1 MKMATHAKNY
11 FMEIIWAFSQRIGF
25 DFPISSR
32 PDRPNSGP
40 GRTAYCAYL
49 FPVIAV
55 AVLTT
60 LLPQAA
66 KASAREKI
74 SLNAHWRFTLGDP
87 HDAVIK
93 GKNIFNYP
101 EASRLDKLSA
111 ADIVQHAQFES
122 RRSDPVRYGDS
133 NFHGW
138 IKSSWPI
145 THPARTGLGDHV
157 SWVQP
162 KFKDQAWKKVTLP
175 KDWVVSLPFSK
186 HGNTGHGSK
195 DLNSKT
201 DIGWYR
207 RSLFIP
213 ASDKGKT
220 LRVDFDGVFRNSL
233 VWLNGHCLGRHVSG
247 YTSFYYNISKW
258 VRYGARNTL
267 VVRVDASRMEGWF
280 YEGAGI
286 YRDVWLVVTGPVH
299 IAHWGTYVHTQ
310 VSGDHADIIIQTKVR
325 NDSHHRVDC
334 ALTSQVVNSEHK
346 NIARSL
352 ITVHLEPKQSR
363 TVYQFIPVAHA
374 HLWSLHDPY
383 LYHLLS
389 RVAVAGKAM
398 DVYRT
403 NFGIRTLRFSPNKGF
418 FLNGK
423 HVEIKGTANHQDFA
437 GVGIAV
443 PDSLQYYRVELLKK
457 MGCNAWRTA
466 HNPPSPALL
475 NACDKLGML
484 VLDEN
489 RRFGCTPEILEE
501 LRSMIRRDRN
511 HPSIFLWSLGNEE
524 MGVQGTYWGARI
536 LHTMQRQV
544 HSLDPSRL
552 CTIAMNGHWG
562 QGFSHVINVQGCNY
576 LDGHLT
582 PYHLGHPYQPMIG
595 TETASTMTTRGMYVE
610 SHRHVALPAYDTRWP
625 KWGASAEAWWQAY
638 MKRPFMAGGFDWTGF
653 DYRGEPTPFGWPAIS
668 SQFGAMD
675 TCGFPK
681 DNYYFYKA
689 WWTHKPVLHIFPDWN
704 APAAPGRPVQVW
716 CFSNCHKV
724 QLLLNG
730 KSLGIKPMPQYGHI
744 QWEVPYHPGTLMA
757 RGYTNGKLIM
767 TTEVQTTGNPA
778 EIKLTPWHKSLIAN
792 GMDADAIRVAICDSQ
807 GRVVPTADNHV
818 QFHISSNA
826 QIIGVGNGNPDCHQ
840 PDDASQRSAFNGYC
854 LVIIRAGTQAGVIH
868 LSATSPGLKTAHVD
882 INVKVGHPGK
892 VSR

>member
-1 MKMATHAKNY
+1 MNKRLYFRMPIMAALLL
-11 FMEIIWAFSQRIGF
+11 FMQ
-25 DFPISSR
+25 PH
-32 PDRPNSGP
+32 
-40 GRTAYCAYL
+40 TL
-49 FPVIAV
+49 FAAV
-55 AVLTT
+55 
-60 LLPQAA
+60 
-66 KASAREKI
+66 REKI

-87 HDAVIK
+87 PDAITK
-93 GKNIFNYP
+93 RGNIFNYP
-101 EASRLDKLSA
+101 EVSRLDKLSG

-145 THPARTGLGDHV
+145 THPARTGLGDHI
-157 SWVQP
+157 SRVQP
-162 KFKDQAWKKVTLP
+162 RFNDHTWKIVTLP
-175 KDWVVSLPFSK
+175 NDWAVRLPFSK
-186 HGNTGHGSK
+186 HGNRGHGFK

-201 DIGWYR
+201 GIGWYR
-207 RSLFIP
+207 RSFFIP
-213 ASDKGKT
+213 ALDKGKT

-258 VRYGARNTL
+258 ARYGARNTL
-267 VVRVDASRMEGWF
+267 VVRVDASRTEGWF

-286 YRDVWLVVTGPVH
+286 YRDVWLVVTGAVH
-299 IAHWGTYVHTQ
+299 IAHWGTYIHTQ
-310 VSGDHADIIIQTKVR
+310 VNGHNADVIIQTKLR
-325 NDSHHRVDC
+325 NDSTHSVRCTLNSVI
-334 ALTSQVVNSEHK
+334 VNADQRT
-346 NIARSL
+346 IAQSP
-352 ITVHLEPKQSR
+352 ITVRIEPKQNR
-363 TVYQFIPVAHA
+363 TVYQFIQLADAHV
-374 HLWSLHDPY
+374 WSLQDPY
-383 LYHLLS
+383 LYHLIS
-389 RVAVAGKAM
+389 QVSVAGKAT
-398 DVYRT
+398 DSYRT
-403 NFGIRTLRFSPNKGF
+403 AFGVRTLRFDPNKGF

-457 MGCNAWRTA
+457 MGCDAWRTA

-475 NACDKLGML
+475 DACDKLGML

-511 HPSIFLWSLGNEE
+511 HPCVFLWSLGNEE

-536 LHTMQRQV
+536 LHTMQREA

-562 QGFSHVINVQGCNY
+562 QGFSHVIDVQGCNY

-582 PYHLGHPYQPMIG
+582 PYHLGHPFQPMIG
-595 TETASTMTTRGMYVE
+595 TETASTMTTRGVYVE
-610 SHRHVALPAYDTRWP
+610 SHKHVALPAYDTRWP

-689 WWTHKPVLHIFPDWN
+689 WWTNKPVLHIFPDWN
-704 APAAPGRPVQVW
+704 APAAVGRPVQVW
-716 CFSNCHKV
+716 CFGNCQKV

-730 KSLGIKPMPQYGHI
+730 KSLGTKPMPQYGHI
-744 QWEVPYHPGTLMA
+744 QWEVPYHPGTLLA
-757 RGYTNGKLIM
+757 RGYSDGKLVM
-767 TTEVQTTGNPA
+767 TADVQTTGKPA
-778 EIKLTPWHKSLIAN
+778 QIKLMPWRKSLMAN
-792 GMDADAIRVAICDSQ
+792 GMDADVLRVAICDRQ
-807 GRVVPTADNHV
+807 GRVVPTADNMV

-826 QIIGVGNGNPDCHQ
+826 KIIGVGNGNPDCHE
-840 PDDASQRSAFNGYC
+840 PDYASQRSAFNGYC
-854 LVIIRAGTQAGVIH
+854 LVIIRAGTQPGTIQI
-868 LSATSPGLKTAHVD
+868 SATSAGLQAATAE
-882 INVKVGHPGK
+882 IGVKRSPNAT
-892 VSR
+892 VSLSAAFH